1 MCSGSIS
8 SGAVTH
14 ARSGTLTIRDKSAI
28 MQKQQLTKE
37 FHKPIITKFKKK
49 TKVYSPF
56 KDNIMEAD
64 VANVELISKFY
75 KGIRFFIMRY

>member
-14 ARSGTLTIRDKSAI
+14 ARSGTLTMRGKSAI

-49 TKVYSPF
+49 RKYTHLLKTILW
-56 KDNIMEAD
+56 KLM
-64 VANVELISKFY
+64 LQ
-75 KGIRFFIMRY
+75 M

>member
-14 ARSGTLTIRDKSAI
+14 ARSGTLTMRDKSAI

-37 FHKPIITKFKKK
+37 FHKPIITRFKKNRKYTHLLK
-49 TKVYSPF
+49 TILIFIV
-56 KDNIMEAD
+56 NIVVPLKYEKS
-64 VANVELISKFY
+64 VTITNTFQ
-75 KGIRFFIMRY
+75 

>member
-1 MCSGSIS
+1 MWSGSIS

-14 ARSGTLTIRDKSAI
+14 ARSGTLTMRDKSAI

-49 TKVYSPF
+49 RKYTHLLKTILW
-56 KDNIMEAD
+56 KLM
-64 VANVELISKFY
+64 LQ
-75 KGIRFFIMRY
+75 M

>member
-1 MCSGSIS
+1 
-8 SGAVTH
+8 
-14 ARSGTLTIRDKSAI
+14 

-64 VANVELISKFY
+64 VANVKLISKFY
-75 KGIRFFIMRY
+75 KGIRFFYYALLIFIVNIVVPLKYKKSVTITNAFQ

>member
-14 ARSGTLTIRDKSAI
+14 ARSGTLTMRDKSAI

-37 FHKPIITKFKKK
+37 FHKPIITKFKNTYTHLLK
-49 TKVYSPF
+49 TILWKL
-56 KDNIMEAD
+56 M
-64 VANVELISKFY
+64 LQ
-75 KGIRFFIMRY
+75 M

>member
-14 ARSGTLTIRDKSAI
+14 ARSGTLTMRDKSAI

-37 FHKPIITKFKKK
+37 FHKPIITKF
-49 TKVYSPF
+49 
-56 KDNIMEAD
+56 
-64 VANVELISKFY
+64 
-75 KGIRFFIMRY
+75 

>member
-14 ARSGTLTIRDKSAI
+14 ARSGTLTMRDKSAI

-49 TKVYSPF
+49 RKYTHLLKTILW
-56 KDNIMEAD
+56 KLM
-64 VANVELISKFY
+64 LQ
-75 KGIRFFIMRY
+75 M

>member
-14 ARSGTLTIRDKSAI
+14 ARSGTLTMRDKSAI
-28 MQKQQLTKE
+28 IQKQQLTKE

-49 TKVYSPF
+49 RKYTHLLKTILW
-56 KDNIMEAD
+56 KLM
-64 VANVELISKFY
+64 LQ
-75 KGIRFFIMRY
+75 M

>member
-14 ARSGTLTIRDKSAI
+14 ARSGTLTMRDKSDI

-37 FHKPIITKFKKK
+37 FHKPIITKFKK
-49 TKVYSPF
+49 TKVYASF

-64 VANVELISKFY
+64 VANVKLISKFY